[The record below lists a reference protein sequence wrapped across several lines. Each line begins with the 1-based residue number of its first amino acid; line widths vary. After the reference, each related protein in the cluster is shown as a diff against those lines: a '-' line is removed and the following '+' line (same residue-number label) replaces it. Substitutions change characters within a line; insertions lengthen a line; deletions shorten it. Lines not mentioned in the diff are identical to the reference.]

1 MKHLPMTAAVL
12 FGLLAATVAVAQ
24 DAPGPTDKN
33 VEYSP
38 YLQEDYPNR
47 VFFGDTHLHTAYSAD
62 AGMVGCTLGPD
73 DAYRFAKGEEVM
85 SSQGVPARL
94 QRPLDFL
101 VVSDHAENLGLAVA
115 LAEDSPVLK
124 ENDWGR
130 EIAEIYAPK
139 TIDAQIKSYEFWME
153 ATYVGEDP
161 LAGTPFGQ
169 TMWQRVTKAAE
180 RHNQPGE
187 FTAFIGFEWTSQPN
201 GTNMHRNVIYRDG
214 KDLAD
219 QVVPI
224 SSYDT
229 DDPEKLWAWMQ
240 DYEDKT
246 GGKLLAIPHGGN
258 LSNGLMFDDTTL
270 SGKALTEDYAKRRMA
285 YEPLYEITQIK
296 GDGEAHPLLASNDE
310 FADYGT
316 WDKGSFG
323 PEPKT
328 PDMLPKEYA
337 RSAWKRGLA
346 YDAKLGA
353 NPFKF
358 GVLGSTDAH
367 TGLSTAA
374 ENNFFGKV
382 SLVEP
387 TADPIRFEEAITG
400 RFTPDDPSDDLT
412 HSDAIA
418 SGLAAV
424 WARENTREALWDA
437 MKRKEVYA
445 TTGTRMRVRVFG
457 GFDFSEE
464 DMERSDFAERGYAR
478 GVPMGGDLANAPAGK
493 APSFMIR
500 ALRDPDG
507 ANLDRIQL
515 IKGWTTQDGE
525 PMEKIYDVAWSGER
539 TPGPGGKLPPVGDT
553 VNVEQATYTNAI
565 GAPYLEAFWVDP
577 DFDPAERAF
586 YYIRVLEIPTPRW
599 TTYDAKVFGVERPKD
614 QPASQQERAYTS
626 PVWYTP
632 EAKTAAAASG
642 RIGPPS
648 TVALDRNTPERS
660 AL

>member
-1 MKHLPMTAAVL
+1 MNHLLRAPAAVL
-12 FGLLAATVAVAQ
+12 FGLGLTCIGVAQ
-24 DAPGPTDKN
+24 DAPGPTDKK

-38 YLQEDYPNR
+38 YLAEDYPNR

-73 DAYRFAKGEEVM
+73 DAYRFAKGEQVT

-115 LAEDSPVLK
+115 LSEDSPVLK

-130 EIAEIYAPK
+130 EIADIYAPK
-139 TIDAQIKSYEFWME
+139 TTEAQIKSYEFWME
-153 ATYVGEDP
+153 ATYTGDDP

-180 RHNQPGE
+180 RHNQPGA

-296 GDGEAHPLLASNDE
+296 GDGEAHPLLSAEDE

-328 PDMLPKEYA
+328 PEMLPKEYA

-346 YDAKLGA
+346 YEAKLGA

-457 GFDFSEE
+457 GFDFSAE
-464 DMERSDFAERGYAR
+464 DMERSDFAARGYAR
-478 GVPMGGDLANAPAGK
+478 GAPMGGDLANAPQGK
-493 APSFMIR
+493 APTLMIR

-507 ANLDRIQL
+507 ANLDRIQV

-525 PMEKIYDVAWSGER
+525 PKEKIYDVAWSGER
-539 TPGPGGKLPPVGDT
+539 KPGPDGKLPPVGDT
-553 VNVEQATYTNAI
+553 VNVEEATYTNAI

-577 DFDPAERAF
+577 DFDPAERVF
-586 YYIRVLEIPTPRW
+586 YYVRVLEIPTPRW
-599 TTYDAKVFGVERPKD
+599 TTYDAKIFGVERPKD
-614 QPASQQERAYTS
+614 HPASQQERAYTS
-626 PVWYTP
+626 PIWYTP
-632 EAKTAAAASG
+632 ESANEAKAKIREATEEG
-642 RIGPPS
+642 R
-648 TVALDRNTPERS
+648 A
-660 AL
+660 

>member
-1 MKHLPMTAAVL
+1 MKHLPKTAAGL
-12 FGLLAATVAVAQ
+12 FGLLAATGAVAQ
-24 DAPGPTDKN
+24 DAPGPTDKK

-73 DAYRFAKGEEVM
+73 DAYRFAKGEQVT

-139 TIDAQIKSYEFWME
+139 TTDAQIKSYEYWME
-153 ATYVGEDP
+153 ATYTGDDP

-169 TMWQRVTKAAE
+169 TMWQRVTEAAE
-180 RHNQPGE
+180 RHNQPGA

-229 DDPEKLWAWMQ
+229 DDPEKLWAWTQ

-285 YEPLYEITQIK
+285 YEPLYEVTQIK
-296 GDGEAHPLLASNDE
+296 GDAEAHPLLSAEDE

-346 YDAKLGA
+346 YDAKLGS

-358 GVLGSTDAH
+358 GVIGSTDAH

-424 WARENTREALWDA
+424 WARKNTREALWDA

-457 GFDFSEE
+457 GFDFSEA
-464 DMERSDFAERGYAR
+464 DMERSDFAERGYAQ
-478 GVPMGGDLANAPAGK
+478 GVPMGGDLASAPAGK
-493 APSFMIR
+493 APTFMIR

-507 ANLDRIQL
+507 ANLDRIQV

-525 PMEKIYDVAWSGER
+525 PKEQIYDVAWSGER
-539 TPGPGGKLPPVGDT
+539 TPGPDGKLPPVGDT
-553 VNVEQATYTNAI
+553 VNVEEATYTNAI
-565 GAPYLEAFWVDP
+565 GAPYLEAFWADP
-577 DFDPAERAF
+577 DFDPTERAF
-586 YYIRVLEIPTPRW
+586 YYVRVLEIPTPSW
-599 TTYDAKVFGVERPKD
+599 TTYDAKVFNVERPKD

-626 PVWYTP
+626 PIWYTP
-632 EAKTAAAASG
+632 EGTNIAKAQGATSDG
-642 RIGPPS
+642 
-648 TVALDRNTPERS
+648 
-660 AL
+660 

>member
-1 MKHLPMTAAVL
+1 MKHFPMPAAAL
-12 FGLLAATVAVAQ
+12 LGLLAATGAVAQ
-24 DAPGPTDKN
+24 DAPGPTDKK

-38 YLQEDYPNR
+38 YLEENYPNR

-73 DAYRFAKGEEVM
+73 DAYRFAKGEQVT

-139 TIDAQIKSYEFWME
+139 TTDAQIKSYEYWME
-153 ATYVGEDP
+153 ATYTGDDP

-169 TMWQRVTKAAE
+169 TMWQRVTEAAE
-180 RHNQPGE
+180 RHNQPGA

-346 YDAKLGA
+346 YESELGA

-457 GFDFSEE
+457 GFDFSEQ
-464 DMERSDFAERGYAR
+464 DMERSDFAERGYAQ
-478 GVPMGGDLANAPAGK
+478 GVPMGGDLASAPAGK
-493 APSFMIR
+493 APTFMIR

-507 ANLDRIQL
+507 ANLDRIQV

-525 PMEKIYDVAWSGER
+525 PKEKIYDVAWSGER
-539 TPGPGGKLPPVGDT
+539 KPGPDGKLPPVGDT
-553 VNVEQATYTNAI
+553 VNVEEATYTNAI
-565 GAPYLEAFWVDP
+565 GAPYLDAFWVDP

-586 YYIRVLEIPTPRW
+586 YYVRVLEIPTPRW

-626 PVWYTP
+626 PIWYTP
-632 EAKTAAAASG
+632 KAKTAAAGG
-642 RIGPPS
+642 RIRPS
-648 TVALDRNTPERS
+648 STADFDGITAETS